1 MFNYIIDSLSVTFNI
16 LQNITTCVTIV
27 YIVRKFTK
35 KQHNDSVIELPKVG
49 LPIVELPKVVLPKVE
64 PPINELHPKQLL
76 YNKPKQVTLDESKLE
91 NNDQSKYVVHKK
103 KVLPNITI
111 NSKDKKK
118 ESTNKLLT
126 LKKMNSKEL
135 PTIKL

>member
-35 KQHNDSVIELPKVG
+35 KQHDDSVIELPKVV
-49 LPIVELPKVVLPKVE
+49 LSTVELPKVE